1 MTDKIRIGIFGLRR
15 GMSFVRSAQAFEE
28 VEIAALCDR
37 DEKALTAAHPR
48 APEARVYRSYEDMLE
63 DELDAVVLCNYC
75 PDHAPAAIQAMKAG
89 KHVLS
94 EVIACSTL
102 AEAVALA
109 RTVER
114 TKKAYMLAENYCYM
128 AFTQEMRR
136 LYEAGK
142 LGEFRY
148 GEGEYVHFARD
159 IIHRLVDL
167 NIPDHWRLWIPATYY
182 CTHSLGPLLR
192 ITGLRP
198 VEVAGAVVPS
208 TKFGWTRGWGSDYG
222 MEIVRLENGALV
234 KSLHGGGCPREPW
247 SPWYVVYGTKGVVEN
262 RRWPDSNEVTLYLDG
277 DERPKTYTAE
287 FPTNKDQ
294 AAKSGHWGGDWFVMY
309 EFLKSIRSGNKPD
322 IDVYMALDMTLPG
335 ILAWR
340 SALKGGVF
348 LEVPDMRR
356 EKIRKRYENDHFSPR
371 PGTPKEF
378 ALPNT
383 PQGSMRPSKR
393 YLDELRKLQEA
404 EPY

>member
-1 MTDKIRIGIFGLRR
+1 MPETIRIGVLGLRR
-15 GMSFVRSAQAFEE
+15 GKSFVRSAQAFEDA
-28 VEIAALCDR
+28 EIAALCDR
-37 DEKALTAAHPR
+37 DERALRDGHSL
-48 APEARVYRSYEDMLE
+48 APEAALFDSYQEMLE
-63 DELDAVVLCNYC
+63 EDLDAVILCNYC
-75 PDHAPAAIQAMKAG
+75 PDHAPAAVKAMKAG

-94 EVIACSTL
+94 EVTACSTL
-102 AEAVALA
+102 AEGVALA
-109 RTVER
+109 QTVEE
-114 TKKAYMLAENYCYM
+114 TGKVYMLAENYCYM
-128 AFTQEMRR
+128 AFTLEMRG
-136 LYEAGK
+136 LYEEGR

-167 NIPDHWRLWIPATYY
+167 SIPSHWRLWLPPTYY

-208 TKFGWTRGWGSDYG
+208 STGGWTHGWGSDMG

-234 KSLHGGGCPREPW
+234 KSLHGTGCPREPW
-247 SPWYVVYGTKGVVEN
+247 SPWYVVYGTRGVVEN
-262 RRWPDSNEVTLYLDG
+262 RRWPDPNEVTVYIDG
-277 DERPKTYTAE
+277 EGGPKTYTVDLPKHEAGG
-287 FPTNKDQ
+287 
-294 AAKSGHWGGDWFVMY
+294 GHWGADWFVMH
-309 EFLKSIRSGNKPD
+309 EFLDSIRTGKRPD

-340 SALKGGVF
+340 SALKGGGFV
-348 LEVPDMRR
+348 EVPDMRR
-356 EKIRKRYENDHFSPR
+356 EDVRRRYENDHFSPR

-383 PQGSMRPSKR
+383 LEGPRQPPRW
-393 YLDELRKLQEA
+393 YLDELRKRQKD

>member
-1 MTDKIRIGIFGLRR
+1 MTNKIRIGVYGLRR
-15 GMSFVRSAQAFEE
+15 GMSFVRTAQAFDEAE
-28 VEIAALCDR
+28 VVALCDR
-37 DEKALTAAHPR
+37 DEKALTQARSKVPGAAAYH
-48 APEARVYRSYEDMLE
+48 SYEDMLGT
-63 DELDAVVLCNYC
+63 DLDAVVLCNYC
-75 PDHAPAAIQAMKAG
+75 PDHAPAAIQTMESG

-94 EVIACSTL
+94 EVIACGTV
-102 AEAVALA
+102 AEGVALA
-109 RTVER
+109 RTVEK
-114 TKKAYMLAENYCYM
+114 TKQVYMFAENYCYM
-128 AFTQEMRR
+128 AFIQEMRR
-136 LYEAGK
+136 LYEAGE

-159 IIHRLVDL
+159 ILHRIVDV
-167 NIPDHWRLWIPATYY
+167 NIPDHWRLWIPPTYY

-208 TKFGWTRGWGSDYG
+208 SMSGWTHGLRSDFG
-222 MEIVRLENGALV
+222 VEIVRLNNGALV

-247 SPWYVVYGTKGVVEN
+247 SPWYVAYGTEGVIEN

-277 DERPKTYTAE
+277 QGEPKTYTAE
-287 FPTNKDQ
+287 FPTHKDQ
-294 AAKSGHWGGDWFVMY
+294 ARESGHWGGDWFVMY

-335 ILAWR
+335 LLAWR
-340 SALKGGVF
+340 SALNGGGFVK
-348 LEVPDMRR
+348 VPDMRR
-356 EKIRKRYENDHFSPR
+356 EDVRKRCENDHFSPR
-371 PGTPKEF
+371 PGTPQEF

-383 PQGSMRPSKR
+383 LQGFSRPSKR
-393 YLDELRKLQEA
+393 YLDELRKRQET